1 MSLNNHLM
9 IERVA
14 IIGIGLIGGSLALA
28 WKERL
33 PSLHVTGFDKPD
45 VLRQASKRGVID
57 HEASSLADAV
67 NRADAVFLAVP
78 LNALESVLGAIAPHL
93 RPHTL
98 VTDVGSVKQP
108 VINAAAHLL
117 PNSVCFIGG
126 HPMTGSEQ
134 SGLEGA
140 DSFLFEN
147 AVYVLCPDG
156 QENSDAYRA
165 LTYLVESTGA
175 RVLSMDSVQHDRVV
189 ACVSHLP
196 QLLATNLM
204 GVAADRSQANPITLQ
219 LAAGGFRDMTRIA
232 SSPFEMW
239 SAVLEANRTDVR
251 TALDE
256 LIHALEFTRKQ
267 LHHDGDLRE
276 LRPVFERA
284 RAVRNTIP
292 RDFKG
297 FLRPLSDVFV
307 YAKDQPGVL
316 AHITGTLFRQG
327 ISIKDIELLKIREG
341 TGGAFR
347 ISLEDD
353 KTADAAVAALKSQG
367 CRAHRLP

>member
-1 MSLNNHLM
+1 M

-45 VLRQASKRGVID
+45 VLSQAIKLGVID
-57 HEASSLADAV
+57 HGASSLVDAV
-67 NRADAVFLAVP
+67 RQADAVFLAVP
-78 LNALESVLGAIAPHL
+78 LNALELVLGSIAPHL
-93 RPHTL
+93 QRHTF

-108 VINAAAHLL
+108 VIKAAEHLL
-117 PNSVCFIGG
+117 PNNICFIGG

-134 SGLEGA
+134 SGLGGA

-147 AVYVLCPDG
+147 AVYVLCPEG
-156 QENSDAYRA
+156 QEDSDTYRA
-165 LTYLVESTGA
+165 LTYLAESTGA

-204 GVAADRSQANPITLQ
+204 NIAADRSQANPITLQ

-239 SAVLEANRTDVR
+239 SAVLEANRTDVG

-256 LIHALEFTRKQ
+256 LIYALEFTRKQ
-267 LHHDGDLRE
+267 LRPDGNLQE

-284 RAVRNTIP
+284 RAIRDTIP

-316 AHITGTLFRQG
+316 AHITGTLFKQG

-353 KTADAAVAALKSQG
+353 STADAAVAALKSQG
-367 CRAHRLP
+367 CRAHRLQ

>member
-1 MSLNNHLM
+1 MSLNNDLM

-33 PSLHVTGFDKPD
+33 PNLHVTGFDKPD
-45 VLRQASKRGVID
+45 VLRQAIQRGVID

-67 NRADAVFLAVP
+67 HGADAVFLAVP
-78 LNALESVLGAIAPHL
+78 LNALEPVLGAIAPHL

-98 VTDVGSVKQP
+98 LTDVGSVKQP
-108 VINAAAHLL
+108 VINAAVDLL
-117 PNSVCFIGG
+117 PNNVCFIGG
-126 HPMTGSEQ
+126 HPMTGSER

-147 AVYVLCPDG
+147 AVYVLCPNG
-156 QENSDAYRA
+156 QEETDAYRA
-165 LTYLVESTGA
+165 LTHLVESTGA
-175 RVLSMDSVQHDRVV
+175 RVLAMDSVQHDRVV

-204 GVAADRSQANPITLQ
+204 NIAADRSQDNPITLQ

-239 SAVLEANRTDVR
+239 SAVLEANRMDVR

-256 LIHALEFTRKQ
+256 LIHVLEFTRNQ
-267 LHHDGDLRE
+267 LDPDGDLRE

>member
-1 MSLNNHLM
+1 M

-45 VLRQASKRGVID
+45 VLDQAIKRGVID
-57 HEASSLADAV
+57 HGASSVADAV
-67 NRADAVFLAVP
+67 LRADAVFLAVP
-78 LNALESVLGAIAPHL
+78 LNALESVLGALAPHL
-93 RPHTL
+93 RPHTV

-108 VINAAAHLL
+108 VIKAAAHLL
-117 PNSVCFIGG
+117 PGRIRFIGG

-134 SGLEGA
+134 SGLKGA

-156 QENSDAYRA
+156 QEDSDAYRA
-165 LTYLVESTGA
+165 LTHLVESTGA

-204 GVAADRSQANPITLQ
+204 NVAADRSQANPITLQ

-239 SAVLEANRTDVR
+239 SAVLEANRTDVG
-251 TALDE
+251 TALDD
-256 LIHALEFTRKQ
+256 LIYALEFTRKQ
-267 LHHDGDLRE
+267 LHHGGDLQE
-276 LRPVFERA
+276 LRPIFERA
-284 RAVRNTIP
+284 RAIRNTIP

-316 AHITGTLFRQG
+316 AHITGTLFKQG

-353 KTADAAVAALKSQG
+353 RTADAAVAALKSQG

>member
-1 MSLNNHLM
+1 M
-9 IERVA
+9 IERAA

-33 PSLHVTGFDKPD
+33 PNLHVTGFDKPD
-45 VLRQASKRGVID
+45 VLSQAIKRGVID
-57 HEASSLADAV
+57 HKASSLADAV
-67 NRADAVFLAVP
+67 LRADAVFLAVP

-93 RPHTL
+93 QPHTF

-108 VINAAAHLL
+108 VIKAAAHLL
-117 PNSVCFIGG
+117 PDSIRFIGG

-134 SGLEGA
+134 SGLMGA

-156 QENSDAYRA
+156 QEDSDAYRG

-175 RVLSMDSVQHDRVV
+175 RVLSMDSKQHDRVV

-204 GVAADRSQANPITLQ
+204 NVAADQSQANPITLQ

-239 SAVLEANRTDVR
+239 SSVLEANRTDVG

-256 LIHALEFTRKQ
+256 LISALEFTRQQ
-267 LHHDGDLRE
+267 LHHGGDLQE
-276 LRPVFERA
+276 LRPIFERA
-284 RAVRNTIP
+284 REFRNTIP

-316 AHITGTLFRQG
+316 AHITGTLFKQG

-353 KTADAAVAALKSQG
+353 RAADAAVAALKSQG

>member
-1 MSLNNHLM
+1 M
-9 IERVA
+9 IERAA

-33 PSLHVTGFDKPD
+33 PSLHVTGFDTPD
-45 VLRQASKRGVID
+45 VLSQAIKRGVID
-57 HEASSLADAV
+57 HKASSLEDAV
-67 NRADAVFLAVP
+67 LRADAVFLAVP
-78 LNALESVLGAIAPHL
+78 LNAQESVLGAIAPHL
-93 RPHTL
+93 RPHTF
-98 VTDVGSVKQP
+98 VTDVGSVKRP
-108 VINAAAHLL
+108 VSKAAARLL
-117 PNSVCFIGG
+117 PNSACFIGG

-134 SGLEGA
+134 SGLKGA

-156 QENSDAYRA
+156 QEGSDAYRA
-165 LTYLVESTGA
+165 LTFLVESTGA
-175 RVLSMDSVQHDRVV
+175 RVLSMDSAQHDRVV

-204 GVAADRSQANPITLQ
+204 NVAANRSQVNPITLQ

-239 SAVLEANRTDVR
+239 AAVLEANRTDVG

-256 LIHALEFTRKQ
+256 LIYALEFTRKQ
-267 LHHDGDLRE
+267 LHHGGDLQE
-276 LRPVFERA
+276 LRPIFERA
-284 RAVRNTIP
+284 RTIRNTIP

-316 AHITGTLFRQG
+316 AHITGTLFKQG

-353 KTADAAVAALKSQG
+353 RTADAAVAALKSQG